1 MSPDTSKGI
10 CVCAECKE
18 CKLGALTEFC
28 LEQCARGT
36 RVSVSPGDAEHGP
49 GPNGGNEMSQRASL
63 QMPLGLWH
71 ASWLRTTA
79 VFTDE
84 VHLYKYSVFLPD
96 KNNYCPY
103 WSI

>member
-1 MSPDTSKGI
+1 MVTKKQMSPDTSKGI

-49 GPNGGNEMSQRASL
+49 GPNRGKRDE
-63 QMPLGLWH
+63 PTGLSPN
-71 ASWLRTTA
+71 APRVVA
-79 VFTDE
+79 
-84 VHLYKYSVFLPD
+84 
-96 KNNYCPY
+96 C
-103 WSI
+103 